1 MRPLAAAL
9 ILLAWQAPAHGPAI
23 RGPMLGY
30 VFDPGAAAIRPILG
44 IPGAATLGAPLDLGE
59 PIVRAVIS
67 PRQDFALAVA
77 ASDSRVLAVS
87 LPSGTAE
94 GCECAPGPDRIL
106 FSPRGDAAALY
117 YSAGARLRVLPRAGT
132 ARGGEFDLSLFPGE
146 LTALAVSDSGAA
158 LAAFLNESAGIVYY
172 LESGREPGL
181 ALSLSRAS
189 ALAFLPASSDALA
202 TDDVDDRLYLIR
214 DPGGRA
220 EVTLTAAAGDGLEKP
235 AAVLGLEKSRALTAD
250 ARGIVMTDLTAGFS
264 SVIECGFAPG
274 DLQPLGG
281 SVYRLAAP
289 SPGPLWFLDGGAP
302 GARVFFVPPDNFAPP
317 QEEQP

>member
-1 MRPLAAAL
+1 MRPVAAAL
-9 ILLAWQAPAHGPAI
+9 ILLAWQAPAQGPAI

-59 PIVRAVIS
+59 PILRAMIS

-94 GCECAPGPDRIL
+94 GCQCAPGPDRIL
-106 FSPRGDAAALY
+106 FSPRGDAVALY
-117 YSAGARLRVLPRAGT
+117 YSAGARLHVLPRAGT
-132 ARGGEFDLSLFPGE
+132 VRGGDFDLSLFPGE
-146 LTALAVSDSGAA
+146 LTALAVSDSGAV
-158 LAAFLNESAGIVYY
+158 LAAFSNGSAGAVYF

-220 EVTLTAAAGDGLEKP
+220 EVTLAAAVGDGVEKP
-235 AAVLGLEKSRALTAD
+235 TAVLGLEGSRALA
-250 ARGIVMTDLTAGFS
+250 AAAGGLVITDLAAGAS
-264 SVIECGFAPG
+264 SVIECGFAPI
-274 DLQPLGG
+274 DLQALGG
-281 SVYRLAAP
+281 SVYGLAAP
-289 SPGPLWFLDGGAP
+289 SPGPMWLLDGDAP
-302 GARVFFVPPDNFAPP
+302 GARVFFVPPDSFVPP

>member
-1 MRPLAAAL
+1 
-9 ILLAWQAPAHGPAI
+9 
-23 RGPMLGY
+23 MLGY

-44 IPGAATLGAPLDLGE
+44 IPGAATLGTPLEVSE
-59 PIVRAVIS
+59 PIARAVIS
-67 PRQDFALAVA
+67 PQQDFALAVA

-94 GCECAPGPDRIL
+94 GCQCAPNPDRIL

-117 YSAGARLRVLPRAGT
+117 YSGDARLHVLPRAG
-132 ARGGEFDLSLFPGE
+132 AVQGGDFDLALFPGE
-146 LTALAVSDSGAA
+146 LTALAVSDSGAV
-158 LAAFLNESAGIVYY
+158 LAAFSNGSAGTVYF

-214 DPGGRA
+214 DPGGRV
-220 EVTLTAAAGDGLEKP
+220 EVTLAAAAGDGLKNP
-235 AAVLGLEKSRALTAD
+235 TAVLGLERSRALTA
-250 ARGIVMTDLTAGFS
+250 AGGGIVITDLAAGAS
-264 SVIECGFAPG
+264 SAIECGFAPL

-289 SPGPLWFLDGGAP
+289 SPGAMWFLDGDAP
-302 GARVFFVPPDNFAPP
+302 GARVFFVPPDSFAPA